1 MLSLSSF
8 PESPAPYQSLSL
20 RRSELMGLATLWV
33 MLFHAYPFSF
43 RIAPLDTFKGLGYLG
58 VDVFILLSAMGIY
71 VSLRRADQRGEG
83 DRPGR
88 FYAKRL
94 MRILP
99 SFWLVVGAYSL
110 FLVQAGRAGWSLLFW
125 NLSTLYFWFQVPGAF
140 NWYIPA
146 LLAFYLISPFYVK
159 LFRRCPDAWKAALTA
174 ASFPVSYALY
184 RLVLPFGQLYFLAC
198 RLPAFALGVLMGH
211 YLVSRQPLTRR
222 HAAAWAGLSLA
233 GLLMLIPHMVPS
245 AGWFRLSLNYLFAAQ
260 LVPLCMLLAL
270 ASGKLPGWMQ
280 AFLRLLGRCS
290 LEIYLLNVVVTREFD
305 LLAPYLDRGP
315 GHVFYYAVVYS
326 ANLLLGIG
334 LHTLLSRLIPAGP
347 KSPAPYQSRRDGVS

>member
-1 MLSLSSF
+1 
-8 PESPAPYQSLSL
+8 
-20 RRSELMGLATLWV
+20 MGLATLWV
-33 MLFHAYPFSF
+33 MLFHASPFSF
-43 RIAPLDTFKGLGYLG
+43 HIAPLDVFKNLGYLG

-71 VSLRRADQRGEG
+71 VSLWKAEQRGEG
-83 DRPGR
+83 NRPGR

-94 MRILP
+94 IRILP
-99 SFWLVVGAYSL
+99 SFWLVVGAYTL

-125 NLSTLYFWFQVPGAF
+125 NLSTLYYWFQIPGSF

-146 LLAFYLISPFYVK
+146 LLAFYLLSPFYVK
-159 LFRRCPDAWKAALTA
+159 LFRRCPDGWKWALTA
-174 ASFPVSYALY
+174 AAFPVSYVLY

-198 RLPAFALGVLMGH
+198 RMPAFALGVLTGGC
-211 YLVSRQPLTRR
+211 LVSGQPLTRR

-245 AGWFRLSLNYLFAAQ
+245 TGWVRLSLNYLFAAQ

-270 ASGKLPGWMQ
+270 AVGKLPKWMQ
-280 AFLRLLGRCS
+280 AFLRLLGQCS
-290 LEIYLLNVVVTREFD
+290 LEIYLLNVIVTREFD

-315 GHVFYYAVVYS
+315 RHVFYYAVVYS

-334 LHTLLSRLIPAGP
+334 LHKLISRLIPVGP
-347 KSPAPYQSRRDGVS
+347 KSPAPYQNRQEGAS